1 MAKFKYVGRD
11 NKGNS
16 VSGELVAET
25 KASVASM
32 LLQQSITPIKIQ
44 STFENAGLQQLMN
57 LQLGKPKVKPVD
69 LMMFCRQMYT
79 LLRAGVPIIKS
90 VTRLAE
96 TTRSKALATTLFQVV
111 EAVSSGQTLTAALR
125 NHPAV
130 FTKIFVSI
138 VGAGEASGQLDE
150 AFVELSKHLELEEK
164 TRARIKSAMRYPILV
179 IVAMVAAITVMNFM
193 VIPAF
198 VKMFEKFKTELP
210 LPTRIMMA
218 TSNFMVHNWMYIVAS
233 IIVVVMG
240 IRFAMKVPAIK
251 MAWERAKLQIPIFG
265 PIMQRIILS
274 RFSRTFTMIIKT
286 GVPLVEGIG
295 LVAHAMGNEFITQ
308 RILLMQ
314 ADIGSGETLTRAATK
329 TKLFSPLVLQM
340 LDVGEEAGQLDTIL
354 QEVAEFYER
363 EVDYDLS
370 RLSDMIE
377 PFLLIFLGALILLLA
392 LGVFLPMWDMAS
404 FAKK

>member
-1 MAKFKYVGRD
+1 MAKFKYIGRD
-11 NKGNS
+11 SKGNS
-16 VSGELVAET
+16 VTGQLVADT
-25 KASVASM
+25 KASVASQ
-32 LLQQSITPIKIQ
+32 LLQQGITPIKIQ
-44 STFENAGLQQLMN
+44 STFENAGLQQLMH
-57 LQLGKPKVKPVD
+57 LQLGKPKVKAVD
-69 LMMFCRQMYT
+69 LVMFCRQMYT
-79 LLRAGVPIIKS
+79 LIRAGVPIIKS

-96 TTRSKALATTLFQVV
+96 TTRSKALAATLFQVV
-111 EAVSSGQTLTAALR
+111 EAVSGGQTLTAALH

-130 FTKIFVSI
+130 FNKIFVSI

-164 TRARIKSAMRYPILV
+164 TRARVKSAMRYPLLV
-179 IVAMVAAITVMNFM
+179 IVAMLAALTVMNFM

-218 TSNFMVHNWMYIVAS
+218 TSNFMVHNWMFIVLGV
-233 IIVVVMG
+233 IIVVVG
-240 IRFAMKVPAIK
+240 IRFALKVPTIK
-251 MAWERAKLQIPIFG
+251 MGWERGKLQIPIFG

-295 LVAHAMGNEFITQ
+295 LVAQAMGNEFITQ
-308 RILLMQ
+308 RIMLMQ